1 MKILVIGGSGV
12 IGFETVKKLKQL
24 GHSVFYTYYQNKI
37 PISNG
42 FSLDITDKNSIL
54 EIFEKI
60 LPDIVIHTTAITN
73 VDLCEIDQKLATD
86 VNITGTSNII
96 SACIKNKSKLVYIST
111 SFVFDGSKNKYS
123 EEDITNPATFY
134 GHTKDKSEK
143 LVKNS
148 GLPFLILRTDL
159 PYGLK
164 EKWQHTNS
172 VLRVIDTVNSGKILN
187 EITDWYNKPTFVPNF
202 VDIMIELLMKQEVG
216 IFHVVGSDFVNRYD
230 FSITVANIFQLNQ
243 NQIKPINSKKLKL
256 PAKRVNVNLEIKK
269 IQEKTNIKIVEIKE
283 GLIKMKKIKQ
293 ES

>member
-1 MKILVIGGSGV
+1 MKILVIGGSGI

-37 PISNG
+37 SISDG
-42 FSLDITDKNSIL
+42 FSVDIRDKKVIL
-54 EIFEKI
+54 EIFKKI
-60 LPDIVIHTTAITN
+60 IPDIVIHTTAITN
-73 VDLCEIDQKLATD
+73 VDLCEINHKLATD

-123 EEDITNPATFY
+123 EEDTTSPATFY
-134 GHTKDKSEK
+134 GYTKDESEK

-159 PYGLK
+159 PYGIK

-172 VLRVIDTVNSGKILN
+172 VLRVIDTINSGKILN
-187 EITDWYNKPTFVPNF
+187 EITDWYNKPIFIPNF
-202 VDIMIELLMKQEVG
+202 VDIMIDLLIKQEVG
-216 IFHVVGSDFVNRYD
+216 TFHVVGTDFVNRYD
-230 FSITVANIFQLNQ
+230 FSIMTANIFGLNQ

-269 IQEKTNIKIVEIKE
+269 IQEKTNIKILGIEE
-283 GLIKMKKIKQ
+283 GLFKMKNFKKNL
-293 ES
+293 